1 MLTELKNYSHTCTL
15 ADEEIEHLLL
25 SFCTFCTLLAG
36 KKLSFQNVF
45 LQVLKETKFRNIL
58 KELTDIDT
66 DYEIIKL
73 FIDYDSTIVK
83 SKYVTRHINNINK
96 SKSNRI

>member
-1 MLTELKNYSHTCTL
+1 MLTNLKNYSHVCTL
-15 ADEEIEHLLL
+15 SEEETEHLLL

-45 LQVLKETKFRNIL
+45 LAILKEQRYRDIF

-73 FIDYDSTIVK
+73 FIDYDSTITK
-83 SKYVTRHINNINK
+83 SKYVTRHINNLNR
-96 SKSNRI
+96 SRNNRI